1 MIEKVGVVGAGQ
13 MGSGIAHVFAQHGF
27 EVLLH
32 DVSEAQLAKATRSIA
47 DNLERQAKKGALD
60 RATIPAILARIV
72 PSPDLAAFGGC
83 GLAVEAATENEP
95 LKVEIF
101 RRLDAALPAGAVLAS
116 NTSSI
121 PITRLA
127 AATRRPERV
136 IGMHFMNPV
145 PVMGLVEVI
154 RGVATS
160 DATFEEVAGLVK
172 RLGKELAVSQ
182 DYPGFIVN
190 RILIPMINEAAFVVY
205 EGIATP
211 EDVDK
216 GMKLGTN
223 QPMGPLAL
231 ADLIGL
237 DTVLAILKVLHEGF
251 ADPKYR
257 PCPLLVKLVDAGRLG
272 RKSGRGFHTYA

>member
-1 MIEKVGVVGAGQ
+1 MIETVGVVGAGQ

-27 EVLLH
+27 KVLLH
-32 DVSEAQLAKATRSIA
+32 DVSEAQVAKGLKAIA

-60 RATIPAILARIV
+60 RGAIPAILARLTPV
-72 PSPDLAAFGGC
+72 RELQAFSAC
-83 GLAVEAATENEP
+83 GLAVEAVSENEP
-95 LKVEIF
+95 LKLELF
-101 RRLDAALPAGAVLAS
+101 RKLDAVLPPGALLAS

-160 DATFEEVAGLVK
+160 DATFEEIAGLVK
-172 RLGKELAVSQ
+172 ALGKELAVSQ

-190 RILIPMINEAAFVVY
+190 RILIPMINEAAFAVY

-237 DTVLAILKVLHEGF
+237 DTVLAILRVLHEGF

-272 RKSGRGFHTYA
+272 RKSGRGFHAYA

>member
-1 MIEKVGVVGAGQ
+1 MIETVGVVGAGQ

-27 EVLLH
+27 KVLLH
-32 DVSEAQLAKATRSIA
+32 DVSEPQLAKAMKSIA
-47 DNLERQAKKGALD
+47 ENLERQAKKGALD
-60 RATIPAILARIV
+60 RAAIPGILDRLTPA
-72 PSPDLAAFGGC
+72 PTLEPFSAC

-95 LKVEIF
+95 LKVELF
-101 RRLDAALPAGAVLAS
+101 RKLDAVLPPGALLAS

-154 RGVATS
+154 RGVATT
-160 DATFEEVAGLVK
+160 DATFAEVAGLVK
-172 RLGKELAVSQ
+172 ALGKELAVSQ

-205 EGIATP
+205 EGIASP

-237 DTVLAILKVLHEGF
+237 DTVLAILRVLHEGF